1 MYVCGTVGHVAYVDA
16 IYMCVWTRHILVVH
30 DGIKKPPNLE
40 RLGGA
45 FYTAQRM
52 LGIVIAGCRLPRF
65 TPS

>member
-1 MYVCGTVGHVAYVDA
+1 
-16 IYMCVWTRHILVVH
+16 MCVARLDTLPMWTQYICVDTSYTGRARWH
-30 DGIKKPPNLE
+30 KKPPNLE

>member
-1 MYVCGTVGHVAYVDA
+1 MCVARLDTLPMWTQY
-16 IYMCVWTRHILVVH
+16 ICVWTRHILVVH